1 MSIFGLNLSTTDL
14 WLLGVCGTLVMAWV
28 GFLLASTLNKRSR
41 HNQAADLFRSKILSE
56 LEGFY
61 PTIHC
66 RTETDYS
73 KIKET
78 IPRVERLAAEF
89 GHCLGGTTKRK
100 FDQATR
106 NYCEYC
112 KGISKTHDMADALYP
127 SMWKTDGGEILN
139 DENLSKHVD
148 HLLSFARPK

>member
-61 PTIHC
+61 PPFIPEPKPITA
-66 RTETDYS
+66 RS
-73 KIKET
+73 K
-78 IPRVERLAAEF
+78 
-89 GHCLGGTTKRK
+89 KRSREWSGSLLSS
-100 FDQATR
+100 AIVW
-106 NYCEYC
+106 E
-112 KGISKTHDMADALYP
+112 ALQ
-127 SMWKTDGGEILN
+127 N
-139 DENLSKHVD
+139 ENLTKQQEIT
-148 HLLSFARPK
+148 ANTAKA